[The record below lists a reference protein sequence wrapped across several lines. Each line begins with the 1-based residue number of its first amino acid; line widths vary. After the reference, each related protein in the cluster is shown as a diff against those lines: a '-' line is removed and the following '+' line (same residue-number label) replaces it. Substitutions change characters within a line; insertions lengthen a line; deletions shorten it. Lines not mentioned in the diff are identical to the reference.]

1 MPTTTSMTGK
11 APYRWPHPVDRPG
24 RRIADGLL
32 VTLMLVMSGLLA
44 GCANLRPSTAVDPER
59 LRQGVQVVRTLPAA
73 LPDKSSAVPNT
84 QFVLLSSESAA
95 QMLVPVPFV
104 GEAVAGALNASA
116 AGRLA
121 TRFASLDPYRNVQAA
136 LQGSALIRADGS
148 AGAMTLQP
156 YVFVQECI
164 DDRYRLT
171 LVGHLQGGDWVGRYL
186 VHLPTTY
193 SPAEVDQPTPQV
205 LAAMEREIAE
215 GATQLRRLL
224 ERGARGELGPSG
236 VRAEVGSLHLVGAR
250 AAGLVS
256 PTLVRVKDADVIEE
270 TSDHVLLRIA
280 GDMKSPASAGGLFFG
295 VHLMRKDQLHTFK
308 KTGAAS

>member
-1 MPTTTSMTGK
+1 ML
-11 APYRWPHPVDRPG
+11 
-24 RRIADGLL
+24 LL
-32 VTLMLVMSGLLA
+32 VLALLA
-44 GCANLRPSTAVDPER
+44 GCVDMRPSTAVDPER
-59 LRQGVQVVRTLPAA
+59 LRQGLKIVRTLPAA
-73 LPDKSSAVPNT
+73 LPDKSAPVPNA

-104 GEAVAGALNASA
+104 GEAVAGAFNASA
-116 AGRLA
+116 AGRFA
-121 TRFASLDPYRNVQAA
+121 NRFASLDPYRNVQTA
-136 LQGSALIRADGS
+136 LQGSALIKADGGG
-148 AGAMTLQP
+148 GAMTLQP
-156 YVFVQECI
+156 YVFVQECV
-164 DDRYRLT
+164 DDHYRLT

-193 SPAEVDQPTPQV
+193 SPAEVDKPTPQV
-205 LAAMEREIAE
+205 LAAMEREITG
-215 GATQLRRLL
+215 GAVELRRLL

-256 PTLVRVKDADVIEE
+256 PTLIRAANVDVIEE
-270 TSDHVLLRIA
+270 TPDHVLLRIA

-295 VHLMRKDQLHTFK
+295 VHLLRKDQLHTFK